1 MNEFTKKEKR
11 INHQESIRRTTKI
24 TITNLNKLDEE
35 FKYHIDESYR
45 EAAKTGKI
53 NPEKI
58 AELYKQAEI
67 IEQAR
72 NNLESVDRV
81 SISTER
87 NTPLSDVE
95 KNKIYHYYSTG
106 DYKQEELADI
116 FGTNQSTVSR
126 IISSKNGKNKK

>member
-1 MNEFTKKEKR
+1 MSEFTKKEKR
-11 INHQESIRRTTKI
+11 INHQENIRRTTKI

-45 EAAKTGKI
+45 KAAKTGEI

-58 AELYKQAEI
+58 AELYKQAKI

-126 IISSKNGKNKK
+126 IISSKNRKNK

>member
-1 MNEFTKKEKR
+1 MSEFTKKEKR
-11 INHQESIRRTTKI
+11 INHQENIRRTTKI

-35 FKYHIDESYR
+35 FKCHIDESYR
-45 EAAKTGKI
+45 KAAKTGEI

-58 AELYKQAEI
+58 AELYKQAKI

-126 IISSKNGKNKK
+126 IISSKNRKNK

>member
-1 MNEFTKKEKR
+1 MSNANEED
-11 INHQESIRRTTKI
+11 S
-24 TITNLNKLDEE
+24 KLED
-35 FKYHIDESYR
+35 FFVNDLSLSY
-45 EAAKTGKI
+45 EI
-53 NPEKI
+53 NPKKI
-58 AELYKQAEI
+58 SELYEQAKI

-72 NNLESVDRV
+72 NNLESVARV

-126 IISSKNGKNKK
+126 IISSKNGKNK